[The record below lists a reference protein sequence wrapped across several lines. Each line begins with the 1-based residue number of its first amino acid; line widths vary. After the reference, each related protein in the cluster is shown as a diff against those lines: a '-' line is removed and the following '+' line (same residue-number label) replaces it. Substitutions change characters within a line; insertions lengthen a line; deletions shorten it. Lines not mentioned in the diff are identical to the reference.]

1 MRNSSPVTHAPRS
14 LWEAAHALIVMI
26 FNLFGAPEAIAALHT
41 LQRKERSLILDWLR
55 AGEAMVRHL
64 LLIEA
69 SHYPRV
75 AMRTRAKRTHKRE
88 RKLMSFEDD
97 QPETWRVSF
106 RCFVSSPACGGGG
119 AEGVGGGGRPH
130 RHRAL
135 RADTSPARGGR
146 IQLYSAWP
154 LAERAEAM
162 LRAFN
167 DPEPYAR
174 RLARRLHAAPMR
186 AALLTRHP
194 PNLPHMVD
202 DFPLLSAEAEKSRR
216 RIESG

>member
-14 LWEAAHALIVMI
+14 LWEAAHALIVTI
-26 FNLFGAPEAIAALHT
+26 FNLFGAPEAIAARHT

-69 SHYPRV
+69 SHLPRV
-75 AMRTRAKRTHKRE
+75 APPCKRAPRPRA
-88 RKLMSFEDD
+88 RKLVSFEDD

-106 RCFVSSPACGGGG
+106 RCFVSSYRRLPAGI
-119 AEGVGGGGRPH
+119 ARK
-130 RHRAL
+130 
-135 RADTSPARGGR
+135 PARCAAYQAPCRLQAGGPR
-146 IQLYSAWP
+146 LYSAWP

-167 DPEPYAR
+167 NPEPYAK
-174 RLARRLHAAPMR
+174 RLARRLHAAPAR
-186 AALLTRHP
+186 AAALTRHP
-194 PNLPHMVD
+194 PNLPNLIDH
-202 DFPLLSAEAEKSRR
+202 FALLSIETRSSRER
-216 RIESG
+216 FESG